1 MSDINSNLDKSAK
14 QVFLVF
20 GGNGDLAMRKL
31 LPALYYLEKENLL
44 DHVDRIVGLSKTF
57 ISDKD
62 YCEKVLENFD
72 RFLDKN
78 EFEEQVWQR
87 FKIKLGY
94 ISIDLSMDTAFE
106 SLVEKKAIF
115 KHHSVLSYLALDPI
129 YFGSACQALHLA
141 NLIDDQ
147 ARVVL
152 EKPIGTDLQSSI
164 KVNETVAHYFSE
176 SQVFRIDHY
185 LGKETVQ
192 NLLALRFGNFILE
205 PLWKNSGIDN
215 VQITASETVGVGNR
229 WNFYH
234 NAGAMRDMVQNHL
247 LQLLCLVA
255 MEVPLNFD
263 PKDVRDEKLK
273 VLKSLR
279 KITANDVYEHT
290 VRGQYEGGSVN
301 GEMVSGYEEEGTHPS
316 QTETFVA
323 IRAHIDNWRWRG
335 VPFYLRTG
343 KRLAKRYSEI
353 VIQFKSVPHS
363 IFYQEN
369 EPQDLQPNKLV
380 IRLQPDDG
388 IELTLMNKVPSLNG
402 GPMVLGQQSLKLD
415 FSSVEKS
422 RPIDAYERLLL
433 DFINDNQTL
442 FVRRDEVEAA
452 WNWVDPIINAWKQS
466 SVPAKKY
473 TAGSFG
479 PASSLAL
486 PLKDG
491 FEWHE

>member
-1 MSDINSNLDKSAK
+1 MSDISPHLDEKSK
-14 QVFLVF
+14 HVFLIF

-44 DHVDRIVGLSKTF
+44 NHVDCIVGLSKTF
-57 ISDKD
+57 ISDD
-62 YCEKVLENFD
+62 EYREKVLENLHIFI
-72 RFLDKN
+72 KEN
-78 EFEEQVWQR
+78 EVDANVWER
-87 FKIKLGY
+87 FKVKLSY
-94 ISIDLSMDTAFE
+94 IPIDLSSDDAFH
-106 SLVEKKAIF
+106 SLVEKKPVF
-115 KHHSVLSYLALDPI
+115 EKRHVLSYLALDPI
-129 YFGSACQALHLA
+129 FFGAACQSLHLA
-141 NLIDDQ
+141 SLINAH

-152 EKPIGTDLQSSI
+152 EKPIGTDLASSI
-164 KVNETVAHYFSE
+164 AVNEKVAHYFTE

-185 LGKETVQ
+185 LGKESVQ

-229 WNFYH
+229 WDFYH

-255 MEVPLNFD
+255 MEVPLNFH

-279 KITANDVYEHT
+279 KITSNDVSEHT
-290 VRGQYEGGSVN
+290 VRGQYESGSVN
-301 GEMVSGYEEEGTHPS
+301 GEAVSGYDEEGSHTS

-369 EPQDLQPNKLV
+369 EQQNLQPNKLV

-388 IELTLMNKVPSLNG
+388 IELTLMNKVPSLSG
-402 GPMVLGQQSLKLD
+402 GPMVLGQKSLKLD
-415 FSSVEKS
+415 FSNVEKS

-466 SVPAKKY
+466 AAPAKKY
-473 TAGSFG
+473 AAGSFG

-491 FEWHE
+491 CEWHE